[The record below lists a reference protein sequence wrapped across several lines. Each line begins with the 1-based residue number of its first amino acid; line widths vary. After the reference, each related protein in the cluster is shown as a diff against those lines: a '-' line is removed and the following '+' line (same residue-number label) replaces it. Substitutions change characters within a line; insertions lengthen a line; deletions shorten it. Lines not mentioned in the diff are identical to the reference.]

1 MVGMSG
7 GVDSSTTAAIL
18 MKRGFEVCGVTLDLL
33 GSGSNLA
40 IEDAKKVADKL
51 GIEHF
56 VLNLKEDFSEKI
68 INYFVSEYQNGRTP
82 NPCVECNKKIKFGK
96 MLDFAISKGCDFI
109 ATGHYVNVFY
119 DEKINR
125 YVIKKSK
132 AKKDQ
137 SYFLYG
143 LTQFQLSHSIFPL
156 GDYEKSYVR
165 ELAKKYDLPVA
176 EKSESQDI
184 CFINNIPH
192 ADFISDYTHTEPKS
206 GIFVNK
212 SGEKLGAH
220 KGIINYT
227 VGQRKGL
234 GIALGEPSYI
244 LKIDS
249 ANNQIVLGKKELGLK
264 KEIIAKNVNFIL
276 FDKLQKEIKANVKI
290 RYRATEVPCRVVP
303 YGDDK
308 IKITFDEGVYFPAPG
323 QSVVFYDDNGLVIG
337 GGIIDNYDLVV

>member
-18 MKRGFEVCGVTLDLL
+18 KKKGYEVCGVTLDLL
-33 GSGSNLA
+33 GLGAGTA

-56 VLNLKEDFSEKI
+56 VLNLKEDFSKKI
-68 INYFVSEYQNGRTP
+68 IDYFVGEYENGRTP

-96 MLDFAISKGCDFI
+96 MLDFALEKGCDFI
-109 ATGHYVNVFY
+109 ATGHYVNSYY
-119 DEKINR
+119 DEEKKR

-143 LTQFQLSHSIFPL
+143 LTQFQLAHSLFPL

-176 EKSESQDI
+176 QKSESQDI
-184 CFINNIPH
+184 CFINNISH
-192 ADFISDYTHTEPKS
+192 ADFISNYTHTTPKI
-206 GIFVNK
+206 GVFVDK
-212 SGEKLGAH
+212 GGKTLGKH

-249 ANNQIVLGKKELGLK
+249 ENNQIVLGNKEFGLK
-264 KEIIAKNVNFIL
+264 KEIIAKNVNFVL
-276 FDKLQKEIKANVKI
+276 FDNLKSKIKANVKI
-290 RYRATEVPCRVVP
+290 RYRATEVPAEILPLGEDAV
-303 YGDDK
+303 K
-308 IKITFDEGVYFPAPG
+308 IIFDEGVYFPAPG
-323 QSVVFYDDNGLVIG
+323 QSVVFYDDDGLVVG
-337 GGIIDNYDLVV
+337 GGVIDNYNLIV

>member
-18 MKRGFEVCGVTLDLL
+18 KEQGFEVCGVTLDLL
-33 GSGSNLA
+33 GTGLNLA
-40 IEDAKKVADKL
+40 IEDAKRVADKL

-68 INYFVSEYQNGRTP
+68 INYFISEYQNGRTP
-82 NPCVECNKKIKFGK
+82 NPCVECNKKIKFGE

-109 ATGHYVNVFY
+109 STGHYVNVFY

-192 ADFISDYTHTEPKS
+192 ADFILDYTHTEPKS

-212 SGEKLGAH
+212 SGKKLGIH

-249 ANNQIVLGKKELGLK
+249 ANNQIVLGTKELGLK

-276 FDKLQKEIKANVKI
+276 FDKLQSEIKANVKI
-290 RYRATEVPCRVVP
+290 RYRATEVSCSVAP

-308 IKITFDEGVYFPAPG
+308 IKITFDEDVYFPAPG
-323 QSVVFYDDNGLVIG
+323 QSVVFYDDNGSVIG